1 MMPTYVQLVR
11 ITTVALVV
19 IGFLLIVIFLT
30 LWRMRKTPVVVGITV
45 PGLDDQVNGL
55 LNTIRQAADVSVVLS
70 MIKQIQ
76 DMDEDALALL
86 ESYPASLRAAA
97 WLHRINCL
105 GADLQAAQQQLSD
118 AHQGKGVYYAVR
130 DRSAAIAQCQAHV
143 NDLSAKLDW
152 AIEFSRRPAS
162 TS

>member
-1 MMPTYVQLVR
+1 MPTYVHLVR
-11 ITTVALVV
+11 IITVALVV
-19 IGFLLIVIFLT
+19 ISFLLCAIFAT
-30 LWRMRKTPVVVGITV
+30 LWRMRRTPVVVGITV
-45 PGLDDQVNGL
+45 PGLDNQVNRL
-55 LNTIRQAADVSVVLS
+55 LDTIRQAADVSVVLS
-70 MIKQIQ
+70 MVKQIQ

-105 GADLQAAQQQLSD
+105 GSDLKAAQQQLSD
-118 AHQGKGVYYAVR
+118 AHQGQGMYYTMR
-130 DRSAAIAQCQAHV
+130 DRTAAVADCQAHV

-152 AIEFSRRPAS
+152 AIEFSRKPAS